1 MPFVRIYTNTKSKEE
16 KINISDSI
24 HSSLMKHFHIPLKD
38 KFHVFTQ
45 VNKEDLVFP
54 DEYLNVKYKDIIY
67 INILCKEGRTIEQK
81 KNLYK
86 SCAEAIEK
94 STSYSKSSVFIT
106 ISETSVENWSFGDG
120 LAQML
125 EI

>member
-16 KINISDSI
+16 KMNISDSI

-45 VNKEDLVFP
+45 VNKENLVFP
-54 DEYLNVKYKDIIY
+54 DEYLNVKYKEIIY

-86 SCAEAIEK
+86 ACSEAIEK
-94 STSYSKSSVFIT
+94 STSYSKSSVFIS
-106 ISETSVENWSFGDG
+106 ISETSIENWSFGDG